1 MAISL
6 REIEERFE
14 EAAYTLRRLPEGV
27 GARGYGSSWPEVVR
41 SAHHAY
47 GYDQA
52 RPPRIVPSAQ
62 AISRM
67 EECFDWLRLVDPED
81 ARIIWLRAEGVRWR
95 QVCIRSGCVR
105 STAWRRW
112 VAALQTIA
120 NRLSAAEKPKR
131 RVAVPPKPPTPQGDL
146 LK

>member
-1 MAISL
+1 MAITV
-6 REIEERFE
+6 REVEDRFE
-14 EAAYTLRRLPEGV
+14 EAAYTLRRLPEGS

-41 SAHHAY
+41 SAHSAY
-47 GYDQA
+47 GYDEA
-52 RPPRIVPSAQ
+52 RAPRIVPSAA

-81 ARIIWLRAEGVRWR
+81 ARIIWLRAENVRWR

-120 NRLSAAEKPKR
+120 NKLNAAERPKR
-131 RVAVPPKPPTPQGDL
+131 KTQAAPRSQGDL
-146 LK
+146 LR

>member
-1 MAISL
+1 MPSV
-6 REIEERFE
+6 REIEDRFE
-14 EAAYTLRRLPEGV
+14 EAAVTLRRLPDGS

-41 SAHHAY
+41 SAHAAY
-47 GYDQA
+47 GYDEA
-52 RPPRIVPSAQ
+52 RPPRIVPSAA

-120 NRLSAAEKPKR
+120 NKLNARARPKR
-131 RVAVPPKPPTPQGDL
+131 FAAPKAQGDL
-146 LK
+146 LKG